1 MYVKVKSMT
10 GETCMLTVSK
20 LTTVVDF
27 RDLIMEKM
35 NVKPEQQRLFY
46 QGKQL
51 DNEHTLYD
59 YNIKVND
66 VIQLM
71 VRQVLGE
78 SQTENLPKSPKKS
91 NKDTDQS
98 PEKEVK
104 GEPEKKPKEP
114 TVIEVESDYY
124 KVGDKVDIL
133 DLEDTGAIFEAKLV
147 KMTKETGPKVVR
159 GADGITYHAQ
169 LETYEEEDAL
179 KVKIEQIRPRARHT
193 YKFSW
198 DDLDIGMNV
207 MVNYNIKEPKERGFW
222 YDAKITGMKLT
233 KSLKSLIV
241 TILAGSEQKPVKDC
255 NIVFLDEVMKPEE
268 PVKVEKIV
276 EVNDVEMED
285 ASEGAEKDGGTPWT
299 KEKATGNKC
308 DTCQDKE
315 GRRCKDCG
323 CKKCGG
329 KDDPNHTI
337 LCDECDGSFHLKC
350 LGLTSLPDDD
360 EWFCPLC
367 KNDDNIVGAGAKLKK
382 KAQSK
387 TGDSTRDWGQGFA
400 TVGRTKECSKVAK
413 NHFGPIPGID
423 VGMSWNFRIQVSEE
437 GVHRPPVAGIAG
449 TQKEGCPSLV
459 LAGGYEDDED
469 NGDEFTYTGAGGR
482 DLSGNKRTAAQSFD
496 QKLDRSNAAIAVNC
510 KARFNNKEGGDAGEK
525 WREGKPI
532 RVCRSFKGKKHSKYA
547 PDVGIRYDGIYKVVK
562 YWPQKGDSGFIVWR
576 YLMRRDDPVSSP
588 WSKEG
593 KKRIEEEG
601 YECIYPEG
609 YLEAQAE
616 KEKEK
621 EKSKK
626 RKKSQDED
634 DESDEEKDES
644 SSPVAKKSKS
654 SSYKISDD
662 LLKILKR
669 DEKNKNLW
677 KQIKEK
683 PVANKK
689 ELTDYVEEIFGCTIC
704 QDIVYKPVT
713 TPCSHNVCLE
723 CIDRS
728 FMAEVYNC
736 ASCRADLGKDYKKVV
751 NEQLKDAL
759 NAFFPGYEAGR

>member
-1 MYVKVKSMT
+1 MT

-27 RDLIMEKM
+27 RDMIMEKM
-35 NVKPEQQRLFY
+35 KVKPEQQRLFY

-51 DNEHTLYD
+51 ENENTLYD

-78 SQTENLPKSPKKS
+78 SQSENLTKSPQKSSKETENSP
-91 NKDTDQS
+91 Q
-98 PEKEVK
+98 KEVK

-114 TVIEVESDYY
+114 TVTEVDSDYY

-133 DLEDTGAIFEAKLV
+133 DLEDTGAIFEGKVV
-147 KMTKETGPKVVR
+147 KITKETGPKVVR
-159 GADGITYHAQ
+159 GADGLTYRVA
-169 LETYEEEDAL
+169 LETYEDEESM

-207 MVNYNIKEPKERGFW
+207 MANYNIKDPKERGFW
-222 YDAKITGMKLT
+222 YDAKVTGMKLT
-233 KSLKSLIV
+233 KSIKSLTV
-241 TILAGSEQKPVKDC
+241 TILAGSRQEPIKDC
-255 NIVFLDEVMKPEE
+255 NIVFLDEIMKPEE

-285 ASEGAEKDGGTPWT
+285 ASDSVEKQDDGTPWT
-299 KEKATGNKC
+299 KEKHSGNKC
-308 DTCQDKE
+308 DTCQDRESRK
-315 GRRCKDCG
+315 CKDCG
-323 CKKCGG
+323 CRKCGG
-329 KDDPNHTI
+329 KDDPNNTI
-337 LCDECDGSFHLKC
+337 LCDECDGSYHLKC
-350 LGLTSLPDDD
+350 LGLSALPDED
-360 EWFCPLC
+360 EWFCPEC
-367 KNDDNIVGAGAKLKK
+367 KNDDSIVGAGGLKQKAKK
-382 KAQSK
+382 KSLMPSK
-387 TGDSTRDWGQGFA
+387 TGGDTRDWGQGFA
-400 TVGRTKECSKVAK
+400 TVGRTKQCNKVAK

-423 VGMSWNFRIQVSEE
+423 IGMSWLFRIQVSEE

-510 KARFNNKEGGDAGEK
+510 KARFNNKEGGDAGDK
-525 WREGKPI
+525 WREGKSI
-532 RVCRSFKGKKHSKYA
+532 RVCRSYKGKKHSSYA

-576 YLMRRDDPVSSP
+576 YLMRRDDPIASP

-593 KKRIEEEG
+593 KKRIADEG

-621 EKSKK
+621 EKGKK
-626 RKKSQDED
+626 RKKSVDDDE
-634 DESDEEKDES
+634 ESDEEEEKS
-644 SSPVAKKSKS
+644 SSPAAKKTKS
-654 SSYKISDD
+654 SSYKISES
-662 LLKILKR
+662 LIEVL
-669 DEKNKNLW
+669 EKDRVNENLW
-677 KQIKEK
+677 EQIKEK

-689 ELTDYVEEIFGCTIC
+689 ELADYVEEIFGCIIC

-713 TPCSHNVCLE
+713 TKCGHNVCLE
-723 CIDRS
+723 CIERS
-728 FMAEVYNC
+728 FQAEVYNC
-736 ASCRADLGKDYKKVV
+736 ASCRADLGKDYDKKV
-751 NEQLKDAL
+751 NDKLKAAL